1 MEDKKLPQ
9 SETDEQNISGAVPDD
24 DEYLSLED
32 VSDEVS
38 DDDLD
43 LSELIRK
50 YMPDEEDPLAP
61 SYDAPSEEIS
71 DNAEPEYYGGEDG
84 ENPES
89 YDDVPADGGA
99 DYDAPDEADA
109 DTIGGI
115 RGLCG

>member
-9 SETDEQNISGAVPDD
+9 SETDEQNINGAVPDD
-24 DEYLSLED
+24 DEYFSLED

-84 ENPES
+84 ENPEDYPES
-89 YDDVPADGGA
+89 YDGDD
-99 DYDAPDEADA
+99 D
-109 DTIGGI
+109 
-115 RGLCG
+115 